1 MTADPLHHRS
11 GPDTAWSRV
20 NTAEALPGVLT
31 PLGWTFWMEP
41 LERAMRGAFADIG
54 VLRPSEVR
62 VAPSVDD
69 RYSAIFYGRF
79 SGNINEMR
87 RMADQ
92 MPGTSGDALEL
103 QLFGALR
110 PGVVSKRSFHRYP
123 VVAAQM
129 PRAALSAPKVLA
141 RKRAENDAWWRAC
154 TSPAIQQD
162 VAGARA
168 RFAEAMVRFEGV
180 MRPHSVVTMLGQALG
195 DQIHKLAAAAGRP
208 DLEPTLMTGYGG
220 MEETRLMADLWA
232 VSRGRGTLEG
242 FLADHGYHGPSE
254 GELSTRS
261 WHEEPAPVLALLE
274 TYRGM
279 DETSDPRRVEAQRAR
294 ERESTTAELMRLLPK
309 VRQAGARV
317 VLGAAKRYVPLREVG
332 KASFLQTLDVGRAA
346 ARTLGEDLAR
356 AGHLGDPEDVFYLTA
371 DELLG
376 QLPPEP
382 KETVTARRQQRE
394 EYQRVR
400 LPDLWVGMPEPI
412 LIETE
417 VTDDDVSEVT
427 GVAVSPGVVEG
438 RVRVVLDP
446 TQPLEPGE
454 ILVCETTDPSWTS
467 MFLVAA
473 GLVIDIGGTL
483 SHGAIVARELGVP
496 CVINTRVGTRTLRTG
511 DLVRVDGGAGRVDIL
526 ERA

>member
-1 MTADPLHHRS
+1 VIDDPLHHHSR
-11 GPDTAWSRV
+11 PDTAWSRV

-41 LERAMRGAFADIG
+41 LELAMRGAFADIG

-62 VAPSVDD
+62 VAPAVDD

-110 PGVVSKRSFHRYP
+110 PGVVSRRSFRRYP
-123 VVAAQM
+123 VVAGKM
-129 PRAALSAPKVLA
+129 PRTALSVPKVLT

-154 TSPAIQQD
+154 TAPALTQD

-168 RFAEAMVRFEGV
+168 RFKEGMARFEGV
-180 MRPHSVVTMLGQALG
+180 MRPHAVVTMLGQALG
-195 DQIHKLAAAAGRP
+195 EQIHKLAESAGRP
-208 DLEPTLMTGYGG
+208 DLEPTLLTGFGG
-220 MEETRLMADLWA
+220 MEETQLMADLWE
-232 VSRGRGTLEG
+232 VSRGRLTLDA

-261 WHEEPAPVLALLE
+261 WREDPTPVVALLE
-274 TYRGM
+274 SYRNM
-279 DETSDPRRVEAQRAR
+279 DDDADPRRLEALRAR
-294 ERESTTAELMRLLPK
+294 ERASATAELMRALPK
-309 VRQAGARV
+309 VRQGGAKV

-371 DELLG
+371 AELLG

-382 KETVTARRQQRE
+382 KQVLTARRAQRE
-394 EYQRVR
+394 EYQHLR
-400 LPDLWVGMPEPI
+400 LPDLWTGMPEPI
-412 LIETE
+412 PLETE
-417 VTDDDVSEVT
+417 GPGADVSEVT
-427 GVAVSPGVVEG
+427 GVAVSPGIVEG

-446 TQPLEPGE
+446 NQPLEPGE

-511 DLVRVDGGAGRVDIL
+511 DLVRVDGSAGRVEIL
-526 ERA
+526 SRA

>member
-1 MTADPLHHRS
+1 MWDDPLHHQS

-41 LERAMRGAFADIG
+41 LELAMRGAFADIG

-69 RYSAIFYGRF
+69 RYSAIFFGRF

-92 MPGTSGDALEL
+92 MPGTSGDALEM

-110 PGVVSKRSFHRYP
+110 PGVVSERSFRRYP
-123 VVAAQM
+123 VVAVRM
-129 PRAALSAPKVLA
+129 PQAALTVPKVLA

-154 TSPAIQQD
+154 TSPALAQD

-168 RFAEAMVRFEGV
+168 RFTEAMARFEGV
-180 MRPHSVVTMLGQALG
+180 MRPHAVVTMLGQALG
-195 DQIHKLAAAAGRP
+195 EQIHKLADGAGRP

-220 MEETRLMADLWA
+220 MEETELMADLWA

-242 FLADHGYHGPSE
+242 FLADYGYHGPSE
-254 GELSTRS
+254 GELSTRA
-261 WHEEPAPVLALLE
+261 WREDPAPVVALLE
-274 TYRGM
+274 SYRGM
-279 DETSDPRRVEAQRAR
+279 DNASDPRALEGRRAR
-294 ERESTTAELMRLLPK
+294 EREASTAELLRALPK
-309 VRQAGARV
+309 VRQGGAKV
-317 VLGAAKRYVPLREVG
+317 LLGAAKRYVPLREVG
-332 KASFLQTLDVGRAA
+332 KASFLQALDVGRAA

-376 QLPPEP
+376 QLPAEP
-382 KETVTARRQQRE
+382 KEVVAARRRRRE
-394 EYQRVR
+394 EYQGVR

-412 LIETE
+412 PIETQ
-417 VTDDDVSEVT
+417 VPGDDVSEVT

-446 TQPLEPGE
+446 SQPLEPGE

-473 GLVIDIGGTL
+473 GLVIDIGGAL

-526 ERA
+526 SRA